1 MRATPDVVLS
11 QRCEPALDLIEPRR
25 RGRSEVDV
33 ESRIAG
39 KPGPDRRRLGGAV
52 VVHHEMDVQAGRNV
66 GLDGA
71 QEPQELAAAVPAVQL
86 ANDLARGNV
95 ERRKAW
101 IWLFSSTHST
111 I

>member
-1 MRATPDVVLS
+1 MPDGLFELSGRAMRATPDVVLS

-39 KPGPDRRRLGGAV
+39 KPGPDRRRLVGAV

-71 QEPQELAAAVPAVQL
+71 QELQELTAAVPAVQ
-86 ANDLARGNV
+86 
-95 ERRKAW
+95 
-101 IWLFSSTHST
+101 
-111 I
+111 